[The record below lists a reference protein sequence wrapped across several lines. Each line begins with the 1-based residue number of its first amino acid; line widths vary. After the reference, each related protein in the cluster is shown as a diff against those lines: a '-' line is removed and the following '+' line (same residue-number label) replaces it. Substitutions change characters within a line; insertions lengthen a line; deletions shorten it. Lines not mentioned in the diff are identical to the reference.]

1 LAADNFRIDTKEHI
15 DALVDLIRKGN
26 WRTTNFLYEK
36 ARLYCWKVFRSGHW
50 RIPEDEVESIINY
63 SIGKTLAYYQ
73 ICGKFWG
80 LLATIFV
87 NDICD
92 YLNKPL
98 LGADREREEDEDK
111 INQVPDN
118 IDSMDRESYITFYRA
133 LSVKPKEQQICI
145 QLLLEDF
152 EDEQIQ
158 NILNTEKSVKDLK
171 YHAKMNLKKVLVE
184 RFGWNP
190 K

>member
-36 ARLYCWKVFRSGHW
+36 ARLYCWKVFRSRHW
-50 RIPEDEVESIINY
+50 CIPEDEVESIINY
-63 SIGKTLAYYQ
+63 SIGKTIANYQ

-80 LLATIFV
+80 LLAKIFV
-87 NDICD
+87 NDTYD
-92 YLNKPL
+92 YLKKPL
-98 LGADREREEDEDK
+98 LGADRKREEDVGE
-111 INQVPDN
+111 INQIPDN

-145 QLLLEDF
+145 QLLLEDY
-152 EDEQIQ
+152 DDDQIQ
-158 NILNTEKSVKDLK
+158 IILSTEKSVKDLK